1 MRDAFVKVK
10 DILIAA
16 FPFLVGGPESA
27 AVLIIETQ
35 VRLSFDA
42 AAMVAGFVAFAIV
55 ILSGVG
61 LHSCRGNEEGAAET

>member
-27 AVLIIETQ
+27 AVLVIEAQ

-55 ILSGVG
+55 ILSGVE
-61 LHSCRGNEEGAAET
+61 LHFCRDNEGGAAET

>member
-27 AVLIIETQ
+27 AVLVIEAQ
-35 VRLSFDA
+35 VLRCGGDGRWLGGLCDCHPLRRWASF
-42 AAMVAGFVAFAIV
+42 
-55 ILSGVG
+55 LP
-61 LHSCRGNEEGAAET
+61 